1 MGFGSYELKGVWIYN
16 SRPVVLILRWHDF
29 DSYWI
34 KIETYEALKEYAAQK
49 QIQYRN
55 LQP

>member
-16 SRPVVLILRWHDF
+16 SRPLVLILRWHDF

-34 KIETYEALKEYAAQK
+34 KIETYEALKEYTA
-49 QIQYRN
+49 
-55 LQP
+55 